1 LQQLYNQF
9 EHELRG
15 EAAAPLGDLTPAP
28 VAPVVM
34 HCR

>member
-1 LQQLYNQF
+1 LQHLYSQF

-15 EAAAPLGDLTPAP
+15 EAAVPLNDLAAAP